1 MASAADAAQA
11 ELASVKEELSAANDA
26 SEANVAKITDLEKQL
41 EQKNADLEKSNAE
54 IETIKAEVT
63 EAAEKFKSIEA
74 QCEEQMT
81 KTKSLEDEKEALAAQ
96 NAELAAKIAS
106 NEDQLQVVNV
116 DDDSAKDTRIG
127 ELESEIGTLKE
138 QINQAKSKNEE
149 LRERNWKA
157 MDLSLMQRISP
168 SKRQLLWRRPRRKS
182 PSSKPPLRNLVMRT
196 QKAAL
201 CNRGPKLNPPLEGR
215 SPENHTYYHKIKKC
229 TFGPRL

>member
-74 QCEEQMT
+74 RCEEQMT

-149 LRERNWKA
+149 AEKKIAELEATTEKSGDELKSTLAKNQTLNETLIQTDGMLK
-157 MDLSLMQRISP
+157 
-168 SKRQLLWRRPRRKS
+168 QLEKDV
-182 PSSKPPLRNLVMRT
+182 N
-196 QKAAL
+196 AEHE
-201 CNRGPKLNPPLEGR
+201 KL
-215 SPENHTYYHKIKKC
+215 H
-229 TFGPRL
+229 